1 MNATTESGSPED
13 RNTLLLSYILHGLG
27 ALSSGLFAVAGVIVS
42 HIKTG
47 ETSND
52 FIRSH
57 HSWLTRTFWWALLWF
72 VIGWATTVIGLGFV
86 ILGITTIWY
95 IYRVIRGAINFAE
108 NRPMPD

>member
-1 MNATTESGSPED
+1 MTDKGSEED

-47 ETSND
+47 DTDSD

-72 VIGWATTVIGLGFV
+72 VVSWATIVIGIGVLG
-86 ILGITTIWY
+86 LAITTVWY

-108 NRPMPD
+108 NKPMPG